1 MEQTLR
7 EMTQEYICDV
17 LQNAD
22 KKDPA
27 IISAVAELLKAYVN
41 VCDHLL

>member
-1 MEQTLR
+1 MQSLR
-7 EMTQEYICDV
+7 EEVSTFISEILKEV
-17 LQNAD
+17 D

-27 IISAVAELLKAYVN
+27 TISAVAELLKAYSI